1 MDRFFMQRASAVAYL
16 MDRRRRWLQKIETTP
31 GGDVE
36 FERQEVELLAQL
48 ILDVRAARVNTFQF
62 TRPQAVEIYVSNN

>member
-1 MDRFFMQRASAVAYL
+1 MQRASAVAYL

-36 FERQEVELLAQL
+36 FERQEIELLARL

-62 TRPQAVEIYVSNN
+62 TRPQAVEIYVSDN

>member
-1 MDRFFMQRASAVAYL
+1 MERASAVAYL

-62 TRPQAVEIYVSNN
+62 TRPQAVEIYVSDN

>member
-1 MDRFFMQRASAVAYL
+1 MDRFFVQRASAVAYL
-16 MDRRRRWLQKIETTP
+16 MDRRRRWLHKIETTP

-62 TRPQAVEIYVSNN
+62 TRPQAVEIYVSDN

>member
-1 MDRFFMQRASAVAYL
+1 MQRASAVAYL

>member
-1 MDRFFMQRASAVAYL
+1 MQRASAVAYL

-36 FERQEVELLAQL
+36 FERQEIELLAQL

-62 TRPQAVEIYVSNN
+62 TRPQTVEIYVSDN

>member
-1 MDRFFMQRASAVAYL
+1 MQRASAVAYL
-16 MDRRRRWLQKIETTP
+16 MDRRQRWLQKIETTP

-62 TRPQAVEIYVSNN
+62 TRPQAVEIYVSDN

>member
-1 MDRFFMQRASAVAYL
+1 MQRASAVAYL

-36 FERQEVELLAQL
+36 FERQEIELLAQL

-62 TRPQAVEIYVSNN
+62 TRPQAVEIYVSDN

>member
-36 FERQEVELLAQL
+36 FERQEIELLARL

-62 TRPQAVEIYVSNN
+62 TRPQAVEIYVSDN

>member
-62 TRPQAVEIYVSNN
+62 TRPQAVEIYVSDN

>member
-48 ILDVRAARVNTFQF
+48 ILDLRAARVNTFQF
-62 TRPQAVEIYVSNN
+62 TRPQAVEIYVSDN

>member
-1 MDRFFMQRASAVAYL
+1 MQRASAVAYL

-31 GGDVE
+31 GSDVE

-62 TRPQAVEIYVSNN
+62 TRPQAVEIYVSDN

>member
-36 FERQEVELLAQL
+36 FERQEIELLAQL

-62 TRPQAVEIYVSNN
+62 TRPQAVEIYVSDN